1 MGVSTNYEAARVA
14 SLSKDLLRL
23 ILLNPIFTGFKQ
35 SVLAASVLIL
45 SINIS
50 TSPAACKM
58 GFPSRIT
65 TLKPSTGPLTLWTPF
80 VESLTTISPE
90 SISTCYQN
98 LTDLVQEN
106 GLFNGQLC

>member
-35 SVLAASVLIL
+35 SVLAASVLLL

-50 TSPAACKM
+50 TSPAACEM

-65 TLKPSTGPLTLWTPF
+65 TLKPPSTGPLAFWTPF
-80 VESLTTISPE
+80 VESLTTITPE
-90 SISTCYQN
+90 SIALCYQN

-106 GLFNGQLC
+106 GLFNGQ